1 MVTEADLN
9 LFLDAAE
16 LSLNRGDSSIY
27 DILTLGSNPVYQEFG
42 LGSLLSLYARPVVY
56 EPKVKPLVYP
66 TANLGDLVSKRVL
79 APTVVIFD
87 KDKWVIIFLVSNLV
101 ALANGSNSKKS
112 QLLSV
117 NAAIKE
123 YRRSNYHMGKYAKQ
137 SEALEV
143 QDSIRLLYRSFEIEQ
158 LGLAETR
165 EFGPLVT
172 SLNVSYSMDGSNQ
185 IQFTVIDKNY
195 AMMEKNFF
203 MNRRVIRYRGAWY
216 EIGVVEVG
224 PGPGGSPQITVTA
237 WDEAIQKMK
246 RDKNPESISGSSVY
260 EYAFNAARKY
270 GLQFVAEKSNKTQTI
285 NKGSGNNADENVWS
299 VLKGSATQ
307 DEFVLYVMDG
317 VMIYGSQ
324 KWLMWKFGTDSKTTV
339 NAKTKK
345 STTRKYSRLFYGFEP
360 GYVMPRDA
368 EKFKVMEYPTIRQ
381 SENDPLEGDG
391 AVVVAKPNG
400 CIIRPGHT
408 VVIGP
413 KPTMFRGGY
422 LVTEVAFSEG
432 TPEPVSISF
441 RTPEKPKPET
451 EDD

>member
-1 MVTEADLN
+1 MLTEADIE
-9 LFLDAAE
+9 LFINAAE

-27 DILTLGSNPVYQEFG
+27 DTSMLGANPVFQEFG

-56 EPKVKPLVYP
+56 EPTVKPAVFP
-66 TANLGDLVSKRVL
+66 TANLGNLVSKRL
-79 APTVVIFD
+79 YPPTVVIFD
-87 KDKWVIIFLVSNLV
+87 KDKWVVIFLVSNLSS
-101 ALANGSNSKKS
+101 AENGSDLKNSK
-112 QLLSV
+112 LLSV
-117 NAAIKE
+117 NNAIRE
-123 YRRSNYHMGKYAKQ
+123 YKRSNYHMGKYAKQ

-143 QDSIRLLYRSFEIEQ
+143 LESIRRLYRASEVEQ
-158 LGLAETR
+158 FGLAETR

-203 MNRRVIRYRGAWY
+203 MNRRVIKYRGAWY

-285 NKGSGNNADENVWS
+285 NKGRGNNSDENVWS

-317 VMIYGSQ
+317 VMVYGSQ

-345 STTRKYSRLFYGFEP
+345 STTRKYSRLYYDFEP
-360 GYVMPRDA
+360 GYVMPKDA

-391 AVVVAKPNG
+391 AVVVAKPTG

-441 RTPEKPKPET
+441 RTPEKPKPEN

>member
-1 MVTEADLN
+1 
-9 LFLDAAE
+9 
-16 LSLNRGDSSIY
+16 
-27 DILTLGSNPVYQEFG
+27 
-42 LGSLLSLYARPVVY
+42 
-56 EPKVKPLVYP
+56 
-66 TANLGDLVSKRVL
+66 
-79 APTVVIFD
+79 
-87 KDKWVIIFLVSNLV
+87 
-101 ALANGSNSKKS
+101 
-112 QLLSV
+112 
-117 NAAIKE
+117 
-123 YRRSNYHMGKYAKQ
+123 
-137 SEALEV
+137 
-143 QDSIRLLYRSFEIEQ
+143 
-158 LGLAETR
+158 
-165 EFGPLVT
+165 
-172 SLNVSYSMDGSNQ
+172 MDGSNQ

-203 MNRRVIRYRGAWY
+203 MNRRVIKYRGAWY

-285 NKGSGNNADENVWS
+285 NKGRGNNSDENVWS

-317 VMIYGSQ
+317 VMVYGSQ

-345 STTRKYSRLFYGFEP
+345 STTRKYSRLYYDFEP
-360 GYVMPRDA
+360 GYVMPKDA

-391 AVVVAKPNG
+391 AVVVAKPTG

-441 RTPEKPKPET
+441 RTPEKPKPEN

>member
-1 MVTEADLN
+1 MVTKADLD
-9 LFLDAAE
+9 LFWGAAE
-16 LSLNRGDSSIY
+16 LSLARGDSSIY
-27 DILTLGSNPVYQEFG
+27 DTATLGSSPVFHEFG
-42 LGSLLSLYARPVVY
+42 LGSLLSLYARPVVF
-56 EPKVKPLVYP
+56 EPEVRALVQP
-66 TANLGDLVSKRVL
+66 TANLSDLVSKNIL
-79 APTVVIFD
+79 APTAVIYD
-87 KDKWVIIFLVSNLV
+87 KDKWVVIFLVSNLSTSTS
-101 ALANGSNSKKS
+101 ASGFKAPK
-112 QLLSV
+112 LLSLS
-117 NAAIKE
+117 AAIKE
-123 YRRSNYHMGKYAKQ
+123 YKSKNYHLGKYSKQ

-143 QDSIRLLYRSFEIEQ
+143 QEAVSNFYRAVDVQQF
-158 LGLAETR
+158 GLAETR
-165 EFGPLVT
+165 EFGPCVT

-185 IQFTVIDKNY
+185 IQFTVIDKDY

-246 RDKNPESISGSSVY
+246 RDKKPESISGSSVY

-285 NKGSGNNADENVWS
+285 NKGSGNNSDESVWS
-299 VLKGSATQ
+299 VLQGSATQ

-345 STTRKYSRLFYGFEP
+345 STTRKYSRLYFDFES
-360 GYVMPRDA
+360 GYTLPEDA
-368 EKFKVMEYPTIRQ
+368 KKFKVMEYPTIRQ

-422 LVTEVAFSEG
+422 LVTEVSFSEG
-432 TPEPVSISF
+432 TTEPVSISF
-441 RTPEKPKPET
+441 RTPIKPKPEN